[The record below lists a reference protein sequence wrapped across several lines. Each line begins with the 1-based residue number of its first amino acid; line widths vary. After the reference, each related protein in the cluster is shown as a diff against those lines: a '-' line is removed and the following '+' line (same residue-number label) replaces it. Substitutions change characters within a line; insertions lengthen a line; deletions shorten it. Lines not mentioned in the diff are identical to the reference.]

1 MSKEGACS
9 VVVKVLFLWLTM
21 LSVGLWFVAC
31 VCVCLSLSLSRP
43 AKASAVPALASVPT
57 TDCRRL
63 RYFLLYTMEQNQIR
77 SNREEIKTEV
87 RNLYGCGQAVASRLV
102 TDVVLVLPA

>member
-31 VCVCLSLSLSRP
+31 VCVSLSLSLSLAPQKPPRYLRSPRYQRP
-43 AKASAVPALASVPT
+43 IVAVCAIFCCTQWNKIKSEAT
-57 TDCRRL
+57 ERRSKL
-63 RYFLLYTMEQNQIR
+63 RCAICM
-77 SNREEIKTEV
+77 
-87 RNLYGCGQAVASRLV
+87 AVVKLSQV
-102 TDVVLVLPA
+102 DS